1 MNTYVFVNRVYPP
14 EAGATGELLRDLAE
28 ALVALGDRAVV
39 VTSRGGASASSR
51 REVVNGVQVIRVGSA
66 PFTRA
71 SHWRRALSYAGL
83 YPQFAWQVW
92 RQGRVDAV
100 VSMTDPPLQLAFVT
114 LASFRAK
121 RSVHWAQ
128 DVYPELA
135 EELRVIRPGVLLAR
149 VLRALST
156 WALAKQDKVVVLGRC
171 MRERLVSRGVDER
184 KIETLP
190 NWTPVSAPSEN
201 EASAVRDRLGWG
213 GQFVALYSGNL
224 GLAHDFETLIG
235 AAKLLDGSGIRIVFA
250 GEGPRLGEVRGL
262 AGRLKCVSFLPPQ
275 PKKDLAAFLAAAD
288 VHLVT
293 MRSGLEGLVV
303 PSKAYGVI
311 ASGPPLVYVGPDTSE
326 IGLLVRETAS
336 GTVVANGDAAGLAS
350 VLLEYSK
357 GDKDTVIRRQPAV
370 EVRPAVPLSRW
381 REILQKQSS

>member
-1 MNTYVFVNRVYPP
+1 MKTYVFVNRVYPP
-14 EAGATGELLRDLAE
+14 VAGATGDLLRDLAE
-28 ALVALGDRAVV
+28 ALVAAGDRVVV
-39 VTSRGGASASSR
+39 VTSRGGGSESAKQ
-51 REVVNGVQVIRVGSA
+51 EIVNGVQVIRVGSA

-121 RSVHWAQ
+121 KRVHWAQ

-135 EELRVIRPGVLLAR
+135 EELRVIRPGGWFAR
-149 VLRALST
+149 VLRAFST
-156 WALAKQDKVVVLGRC
+156 WSLAKQDKVVVLGRC
-171 MRERLVSRGVDER
+171 MRERLISRGLDGR

-190 NWTPVSAPSEN
+190 NWTPVSPASGH
-201 EASAVRDRLGWG
+201 EASAARDRLGWS

-224 GLAHDFETLIG
+224 GLAHDFETLIE
-235 AAKLLDGSGIRIVFA
+235 AARLLEGSGIRIVFA
-250 GEGPRLGEVRGL
+250 GEGPRLDEVRGL
-262 AGRLKCVSFLPPQ
+262 TGGLKCVSFLPPQ
-275 PKKDLAAFLAAAD
+275 PKEDLAAFLTAAD

-293 MRSGLEGLVV
+293 MRAGLEGLVV
-303 PSKAYGVI
+303 PSKAYGVM
-311 ASGPPLVYVGPDTSE
+311 ASGRPLVYVGSRTSE
-326 IGLLVRETAS
+326 IARLVEETAA

-350 VLLEYSK
+350 VLLEYCKENKES
-357 GDKDTVIRRQPAV
+357 VIRRQPSV
-370 EVRPAVPLSRW
+370 EERPAIPLSRW
-381 REILQKQSS
+381 REILQQTSS